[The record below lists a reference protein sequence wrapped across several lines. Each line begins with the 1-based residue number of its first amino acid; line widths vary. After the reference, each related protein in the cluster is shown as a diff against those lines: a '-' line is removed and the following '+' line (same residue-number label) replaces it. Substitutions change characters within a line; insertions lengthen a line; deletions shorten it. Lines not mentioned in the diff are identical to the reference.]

1 MLLLQILQP
10 TQCKYLM
17 TIEPAKQQ
25 AEKASG
31 FMVNADRME
40 HPTYIHTILVE
51 NPNCQAHLMLK
62 NHKLKNETCCF
73 SKFCNLPNASI

>member
-1 MLLLQILQP
+1 
-10 TQCKYLM
+10 M

-51 NPNCQAHLMLK
+51 NPNCQAHVTLK
-62 NHKLKNETCCF
+62 NHKLK
-73 SKFCNLPNASI
+73 K

>member
-1 MLLLQILQP
+1 
-10 TQCKYLM
+10 M

-51 NPNCQAHLMLK
+51 NPNCQAQLMLK